1 MAHENSL
8 KNLMPIEEVNSRRT
22 REQHSKDSRK
32 GGENSGKSRSIRARE
47 KEEWLEMLNLPM
59 KEGDLDEIKSL
70 AGVKGANLT
79 VSKQMK
85 AVLIREV
92 LKGNLRAYELLLRVI
107 GIDEPEPQEPSQ
119 GQASSFIEALNNT
132 AAEVWANEAPE
143 KE

>member
-1 MAHENSL
+1 VANEENL
-8 KNLMPIEEVNSRRT
+8 KPFGSGKLTESEERAL
-22 REQHSKDSRK
+22 QRK
-32 GGENSGKSRSIRARE
+32 GGVNSGKTRSIKARE
-47 KEEWLEMLNLPM
+47 KEEWLELLSLPM
-59 KEGDLDEIKSL
+59 KDGELDELKSL

-107 GIDEPEPQEPSQ
+107 GIDEPEPKDPTEN
-119 GQASSFIEALNNT
+119 QANSFVDALNNT